1 MNGLPLPYNQIVEN
15 NLSQGV
21 YLTRTTWESLRK
33 GAFTPTALYLLNPS
47 QTCLSILQDSPEVD
61 EIDTT
66 ENQAQEAL
74 IFLNTISVIFVILM
88 VIALLMAFVI
98 CYNMGLINFAE
109 RTREYATLKVLGY
122 HRKEIR
128 RLILREN
135 TLITLA
141 AIAISIAPGIGF
153 TGVILTLA
161 ESENLCYVV
170 HVTLQRHCAQQRDHG
185 AILHGDPAA
194 ADPQGAL
201 HRHGGGAEVRGIKH
215 MEICYLGK
223 E

>member
-1 MNGLPLPYNQIVEN
+1 MSCQLAGDDERFTLAVNQIVEN

-122 HRKEIR
+122 HQKEIR

-170 HVTLQRHCAQQRDHG
+170 HVTLQSIVLSSVITGLFSMVIQRLLTRKVRS
-185 AILHGDPAA
+185 IVMVE
-194 ADPQGAL
+194 AL
-201 HRHGGGAEVRGIKH
+201 KSVE
-215 MEICYLGK
+215 
-223 E
+223 